1 MLNWLGSLW
10 SDWLGSR
17 SSDGEETR
25 SEESDPEARART
37 QVYGMDTE
45 EGDDPVSWD
54 ELLDGRGISKQRV
67 WMDLGLSPDEFLV
80 ELVCR
85 SGGRMWQ
92 ADIVNTTGWSK
103 STVSRHLGELESS
116 GTLERVQIGRRK
128 LVGVPGEMPDEV
140 LAPEESAPELLPEQP
155 SEPGELI

>member
-1 MLNWLGSLW
+1 MLNWLGSLCP
-10 SDWLGSR
+10 DWLVSR
-17 SSDGEETR
+17 SDDDEGHSSD
-25 SEESDPEARART
+25 ESDPETRPQERA
-37 QVYGMDTE
+37 Y
-45 EGDDPVSWD
+45 EGENESVSWD

-80 ELVCR
+80 ELICR
-85 SGGRMWQ
+85 AGGRMWQ

-116 GTLERVQIGRRK
+116 GTIERVQIGRRK

-140 LAPEESAPELLPEQP
+140 VESEDSASELLLEQP
-155 SEPGELI
+155 SEPRELV